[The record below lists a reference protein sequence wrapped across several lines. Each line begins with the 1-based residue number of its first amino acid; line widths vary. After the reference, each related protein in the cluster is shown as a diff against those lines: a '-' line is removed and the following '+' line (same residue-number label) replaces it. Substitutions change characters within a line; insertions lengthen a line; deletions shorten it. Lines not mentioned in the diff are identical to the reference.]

1 MKFQTQGLIL
11 REKPVGEQGW
21 LLTILTEDKGMLQ
34 AFVNR
39 AGGKKERM
47 PGAGLLCFS
56 RLDIYQGR
64 EKYIISRAV
73 PVHSFAGLRRDLTG
87 MALAMYFCQLGA
99 ELIMVGDEDTGE
111 ALRLLLN
118 ALHFLEEGKRS
129 RPLLKAVVELRLL
142 TTCGYMPDL
151 TGCAQCGAEE
161 AAGMALRLREGVL
174 YCGECRPR
182 DEQPEA
188 QLSPSAVRAMRHIV
202 EAEFGRVF
210 AFTLTGP
217 GLEELTSAAEA
228 YMLSILQEM
237 PKTLVFYRS
246 LE

>member
-1 MKFQTQGLIL
+1 
-11 REKPVGEQGW
+11 
-21 LLTILTEDKGMLQ
+21 
-34 AFVNR
+34 
-39 AGGKKERM
+39 
-47 PGAGLLCFS
+47 
-56 RLDIYQGR
+56 
-64 EKYIISRAV
+64 
-73 PVHSFAGLRRDLTG
+73 
-87 MALAMYFCQLGA
+87 
-99 ELIMVGDEDTGE
+99 
-111 ALRLLLN
+111 
-118 ALHFLEEGKRS
+118 
-129 RPLLKAVVELRLL
+129 
-142 TTCGYMPDL
+142 
-151 TGCAQCGAEE
+151 
-161 AAGMALRLREGVL
+161 MALRLREGVL

-202 EAEFGRVF
+202 EAEFERVF